1 MPNISPFWNDH
12 RDPKPTPSIHCVVQV
27 SASAPNIKIT
37 IASARCTLCRLRKE
51 AAMHLG
57 GMAGAM
63 ESCWERDE
71 NMLPSGKSPNSHD
84 FCVGNCR
91 GSYAVL
97 LSYSCPNFIARFT
110 EAAPSH
116 PELRWLSKQI
126 QYVNTHKTL
135 GFSRICLRQNPL
147 PNGKLLPILNWQIDV
162 SRFRGKFRISESLGH
177 GTRNKGN

>member
-1 MPNISPFWNDH
+1 MVTWGIQHAKHFTILEWSSRSIS
-12 RDPKPTPSIHCVVQV
+12 PTPSIHCVVQV
-27 SASAPNIKIT
+27 SASAPNIKMA
-37 IASARCTLCRLRKE
+37 IASARCTLRRLRKE

-135 GFSRICLRQNPL
+135 GFSRNLSTPKPTAKWKIVTYSQLANWCIPL
-147 PNGKLLPILNWQIDV
+147 SGQV
-162 SRFRGKFRISESLGH
+162 
-177 GTRNKGN
+177 